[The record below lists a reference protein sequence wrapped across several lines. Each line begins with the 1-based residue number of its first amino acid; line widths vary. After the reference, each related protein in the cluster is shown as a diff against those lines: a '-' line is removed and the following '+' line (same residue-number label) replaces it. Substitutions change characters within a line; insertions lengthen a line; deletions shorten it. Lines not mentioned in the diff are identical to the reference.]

1 MTIQFTH
8 KGEPV
13 TAKIVSNFN
22 AINDAIIV
30 FPDSNLGEL
39 GVVHFLSKEGK

>member
-8 KGEPV
+8 KGEPI
-13 TAKIVSNFN
+13 TTKIVSNFN
-22 AINDAIIV
+22 TINDALIG

-39 GVVHFLSKEGK
+39 GWSIFF